1 MWTVKVFCGLI
12 FLASASLAAMLPGDA
27 REGAR
32 LFSSQRCVACHSFNG
47 QGGKTAP
54 DLARKP
60 EGRYTPSLLA
70 ATLWNHAPEM
80 WSAMEQAR
88 VRRPQLTVQ
97 QSADLFAYFYTAR
110 YFEQAGDAGRG
121 KQVFASKGCNGCHGE
136 TSGGAAGAP
145 PISKWESLADPIE
158 LARAMWNHAPKMLAA
173 MGSKASWPQLSAQEM
188 TDLLVFVQNL
198 PATKR
203 ARRERRFAPASAAT
217 GELLFREKGCAGCHT
232 GAQALTGRLSGQTL
246 AGLAAAMW
254 NHAPQMRDRAQELR
268 PEEMTRLVG
277 YLWSIQYFDNAGDPA
292 KGAQVAQEKRC
303 ASCHG
308 VEGSGAPAF
317 RQLAGELDATAFIS
331 AVWRHGPEMLEQMR
345 KQGIAW
351 PRFSGDE
358 LAHLI
363 AYINSL

>member
-1 MWTVKVFCGLI
+1 MA
-12 FLASASLAAMLPGDA
+12 FLASLGAAATPPGDA

-32 LFSSQRCVACHSFNG
+32 LFTTQRCIACHSFGG

-70 ATLWNHAPEM
+70 AALWNHAPEM

-88 VRRPQLTVQ
+88 IRRPQLTVQ
-97 QSADLFAYFYTAR
+97 QAADLFAYFYTAR
-110 YFEQAGDAGRG
+110 YFEQPGDAGRG
-121 KQVFASKGCNGCHGE
+121 KRVFASKGCNGCHGE
-136 TSGGAAGAP
+136 TSGGSAGAP
-145 PISKWESLADPIE
+145 PVSKWESLSDPIE
-158 LARAMWNHAPKMLAA
+158 LARAMWNHAPQMLAA
-173 MGSKASWPQLSAQEM
+173 MGSKAAWPQLSAQEM
-188 TDLLVFVQNL
+188 TDLLVWARNL
-198 PATKR
+198 PGVKR

-232 GAQALTGRLSGQTL
+232 GSQALTGRLSGQTL

-292 KGAQVAQEKRC
+292 KGAQIAQEKRC
-303 ASCHG
+303 TSCHG
-308 VEGSGAPAF
+308 VEGSGAPSF
-317 RQLAGELDATAFIS
+317 RQFAGQLDAIAFVS
-331 AVWRHGPEMLEQMR
+331 AVWRHGPEMLEQMK
-345 KQGIAW
+345 KQNVAW

-358 LAHLI
+358 LSHLL
-363 AYINSL
+363 AYVNSL